1 MFKFQEKTALV
12 TGASGGIGRAIA
24 SMLIQQKC
32 GVVLSG
38 TKEDVLE
45 SLKKEFLELDPL
57 ARVFVLPTNLK
68 NAESVDKLFEEAE
81 KLAGPIDILV
91 NNAGI
96 TKDNLLMRMKDEEWH
111 DVIDINLTSCF
122 RLCRAAVKS
131 MMKRKKGRIINIS
144 SVVATMGNAGQ
155 TNYCASKAGMIG
167 FSKALAK
174 EVASRNITVNCIA
187 PGFIATNM
195 TEVLNDTIKTQI
207 AAQIPMN
214 KMGQGE
220 DIAAAVV
227 FLASDE
233 ASYITGQ
240 TLHVNGGMDMI

>member
-1 MFKFQEKTALV
+1 MFSLENKSALI
-12 TGASGGIGRAIA
+12 TGASGGIGSSIA
-24 SMLIQQKC
+24 KMFAKQKC

-38 TKEDVLE
+38 TRLDVLE
-45 SLKKEFLELDPL
+45 ELKKEIL
-57 ARVFVLPTNLK
+57 AIDSSSKVYILKTNL
-68 NAESVDKLFEEAE
+68 NDAQDVDLLFDEAE
-81 KLAGPIDILV
+81 KLVGPIDVLV

-96 TKDNLLMRMKDEEWH
+96 TRDALLIRMKDEQWD
-111 DVIDINLTSCF
+111 DVIHINLTSCF

-131 MMKRKKGRIINIS
+131 MMKREYGRIINIS

-187 PGFIATNM
+187 PGFIETNM
-195 TEVLNDTIKTQI
+195 TSGLSDKIK
-207 AAQIPMN
+207 AAVSAQIPMV
-214 KMGQGE
+214 KMGQGD
-220 DIAAAVV
+220 DIASAAV

-233 ASYITGQ
+233 SAYITGQ